1 MFDVVILASGAS
13 SRFSAKVNKML
24 VSLKARPLF
33 LISIDKFLKIKDCEN
48 IVLVISEEIEE
59 NVKSILSGLG
69 LLEKVKVVF
78 GGKNRQDS
86 AYIGL
91 QEVKNEIVLFHD
103 AARPLTLSSD
113 INRVF
118 EEVKKHRA
126 SFLASKSTSTIKMV
140 DNKVVT
146 IDREHIFFAETP
158 QGGYTEDFLKAHKI
172 AMKKKFDG
180 TDDMILL
187 EKFLKINPSP
197 VLSRNKNIKITT
209 IEDYQYARYL
219 VGDK

>member
-1 MFDVVILASGAS
+1 MFDAVILASGGS
-13 SRFSAKVNKML
+13 TRFSAKVNKML

-33 LISIDKFLKIKDCEN
+33 LISIDKFLKIKDCGN
-48 IVLVISEEIEE
+48 IILVISKEIEDS
-59 NVKSILSGLG
+59 VLSVLSNLN
-69 LLEKVKVVF
+69 LLEKVKVVI
-78 GGKNRQDS
+78 GGENRQDS
-86 AYIGL
+86 AYNGL
-91 QEVKNEIVLFHD
+91 QFVSSDIVLFHD
-103 AARPLTLSSD
+103 AARPLTLTSD
-113 INRVF
+113 INRVY

-126 SFLASKSTSTIKMV
+126 AFLASKSTSTVKMV
-140 DNKVVT
+140 DGKVVT
-146 IDREHIFFAETP
+146 IDREHIFFSETP
-158 QGGYTEDFLKAHKI
+158 QGGYKKDFIKAYQK
-172 AMKKKFDG
+172 AKKKKFNG